1 MILLFLCVAPEDCR
15 RVCTSGHLMSE
26 VSRWIGAGK
35 LPLSDSSCEQGK
47 SVIQSIY
54 KIKFR
59 IISYYKI
66 KFL

>member
-35 LPLSDSSCEQGK
+35 LPLTAPCEQEK
-47 SVIQSIY
+47 NVVQSIY

-59 IISYYKI
+59 TISYCKI